1 MLKRKR
7 MWAMV
12 RNGRRRRKREKEE
25 NEKEKEKE
33 SKAGKCVCGREEK
46 DTMERDKRL

>member
-12 RNGRRRRKREKEE
+12 RNKRRRRKREKE
-25 NEKEKEKE
+25 EKEKE
-33 SKAGKCVCGREEK
+33 SKAGKCVSGREEK
-46 DTMERDKRL
+46 YTMERDKRL